1 MNAIR
6 KEAQMSEVKKTLP
19 EVMALIQGIAELGNL
34 AVHAVH
40 NHKGKAKYQPREAT
54 ITSEIAHAHLTG
66 EQPIG
71 CYFVLGEHTQVAV
84 IDFDDHDNSMNWK
97 DMAEAAKPVVD
108 KLTDI
113 GLKPLS
119 CRSGGGAGLH
129 VWLFW
134 QTPQP
139 AMLVKAF
146 LRHHVSMCGFKH
158 GTKGVLDF
166 EVEVFPKNDRVR
178 AGSLGNL
185 VALPYARKSVPLN
198 TDLEPIA
205 WDNFTPPTIE
215 TLFNP
220 DVSEI
225 YEPPAQK
232 TKQPLKTRNAKPN
245 APVSNEVLPGDENEV
260 REALKFVAADDYEI
274 WIKFGLAIKNNLG
287 TAAFDIWDEWAKSSS
302 KYDSYEQSVEAWDGL
317 EPDGSLTIGT
327 VFQLAKD
334 RGWDGPSNAV
344 VREMNSR
351 FGILTYG
358 STTRVIL
365 KGSTSSEVLPWLG
378 KGAFLDRLEPEKF
391 PVTDDNGN
399 TTWKPK
405 SQYWLKHRLA
415 AHYHEVDFDPSLP
428 PGHNETVWNMWR
440 GFAVMPKPGDW
451 SKLKAH
457 ILDNI
462 CGGNQ
467 DYYNWMLNWMALG
480 VQQPSL
486 VIGTAPVL
494 KGLPGT
500 GKGVLANAYG
510 QIWKPH
516 FVSITKDDHVS
527 GRFNQHLEGRRFV
540 YVDEAIFGGDRKN
553 AGVIK
558 TMLTEPQIMIERK
571 GVDPIWLEN
580 HMIFMVTS
588 NERSVVPA
596 DIGDRRWQV
605 FEVSDGKREDK
616 AYFSEIIQQMKTGG
630 NEAML
635 HELLELD
642 ISEGPDPRKTIRT
655 PELFDQ
661 IIQAQGP
668 VEKYIYQVLDAGY
681 LPQPDAPGN
690 GPGIT
695 TIAAMYSEMK
705 RTHPNAHY
713 VHETLFGRELGK
725 VFAGIKK
732 VQSGKF
738 ITGYSK
744 LGAPMVERSMRYHFP
759 PLLDCRKMFEIHI
772 GQPIPWS
779 EETNEWLGDVEP
791 THDYSRFEGGGG
803 APF

>member
-1 MNAIR
+1 MF
-6 KEAQMSEVKKTLP
+6 EAVKTTTNIIAF
-19 EVMALIQGIAELGNL
+19 VQSIAELGNL
-34 AVHAVH
+34 KVHATY
-40 NHKGKAKYQPREAT
+40 NPKGKAKYRPREASIST
-54 ITSEIAHAHLTG
+54 GIIHAHLTN

-71 CYFVLGEHTQVAV
+71 CYFVLGEQTQVAV
-84 IDFDDHDNSMNWK
+84 IDFDDHDKSMRW
-97 DMAEAAKPVVD
+97 DVMAEAAKPVVD
-108 KLTDI
+108 KLTSM

-129 VWLFW
+129 IWLVW
-134 QTPQP
+134 QRPQS
-139 AMLVKAF
+139 AKLMKAF
-146 LRHHVSMCGFKH
+146 LRHLVSTCGYKH
-158 GTKGVLDF
+158 GTKGVLDA
-166 EVEVFPKNDRVR
+166 EVEVFPKNDHVR
-178 AGSLGNL
+178 EGSFGNL
-185 VALPYARKSVPLN
+185 VALPYARESVPLDIN
-198 TDLEPIA
+198 LKQIA
-205 WDNFTPPTIE
+205 WEDFVPPALE
-215 TLFNP
+215 GLFSP
-220 DVSEI
+220 DVSAV
-225 YEPPAQK
+225 YDPPAPKAKHSPKILNTK
-232 TKQPLKTRNAKPN
+232 TP
-245 APVSNEVLPGDENEV
+245 APISSEVLPGDENEV
-260 REALKFVAADDYEI
+260 REALKFVEADDYGI
-274 WIKFGLAIKNNLG
+274 WINFGLAIKNSLG
-287 TAAFDIWDEWAKSSS
+287 AGAFEIWDEWAKLSA
-302 KYDSYEQSVEAWDGL
+302 KYDSYEKSVETWDGL

-327 VFQLAKD
+327 VFKLAKE
-334 RGWDGPSNAV
+334 RGWEGPSNSI

-428 PGHNETVWNMWR
+428 PGHNETVWNIWR
-440 GFAVMPKPGDW
+440 GFAVNPKPGDW
-451 SKLKAH
+451 GKLKAH
-457 ILDNI
+457 IHDNI

-467 DYYNWMLNWMALG
+467 DYNNWMLNWMALG
-480 VQQPSL
+480 VQLPSL

-510 QIWKPH
+510 HIWKPH

-571 GVDPIWLEN
+571 GVDPIWLDN

-605 FEVSDGKREDK
+605 FEVSDEKREDK
-616 AYFSEIIQQMKTGG
+616 LYLSEIMKQMKADGY
-630 NEAML
+630 EAML

-681 LPQPDAPGN
+681 LPQPDALGN
-690 GPGIT
+690 GPGTT
-695 TIAAMYSEMK
+695 TIAAMISDMK
-705 RTHPNAHY
+705 RTHPNAQY

-725 VFAGIKK
+725 VFSGIKK
-732 VQSGKF
+732 VQSGKYV
-738 ITGYSK
+738 TGYSK
-744 LGAPMVERSMRYHFP
+744 LAEPMVVRSTRYQFP
-759 PLLDCRKMFEIHI
+759 PLLDCRKMFEDYI

-779 EETNEWLGDVEP
+779 KETNEWLGDVEP
-791 THDYSRFEGGGG
+791 THDYSGFEGGGG
-803 APF
+803 TPF